1 MTGSIDEIIE
11 KLQTRILAYEILF
24 QSLLEEVP
32 AVLKERVVDN
42 ARHHF
47 AGLEAGVNSDPER
60 AQKITAARA
69 VVEQLL
75 AREH

>member
-32 AVLKERVVDN
+32 AVLKERVV
-42 ARHHF
+42 
-47 AGLEAGVNSDPER
+47 
-60 AQKITAARA
+60 
-69 VVEQLL
+69 
-75 AREH
+75 

>member
-32 AVLKERVVDN
+32 SVLKERVVDN
-42 ARHHF
+42 ARLHF

-75 AREH
+75 ARKH